1 MGTAGSGTGQQE
13 APTDRLPVQNF
24 IGGMVKVDYQKCN
37 LLVFHRACFSLKV
50 PTQQL
55 FITSFLLLEKL
66 LGWHGNIFPPRISI
80 PLPTFSSRGL
90 RASLIPLHPFMPLPS
105 IPHSFTWAF
114 IKIAS
119 GTHGCAQSLCSL
131 AMTLCRGA
139 AVQEHTQCKQQLQN
153 TPETW
158 SWLSY

>member
-1 MGTAGSGTGQQE
+1 MKSTSGFHSSLRNDSQRAWVSLQHGLRTGTHPHTAGRHFPDQQMGTAGSGTGQQE

-24 IGGMVKVDYQKCN
+24 IEGMVKVKYQKCN

-80 PLPTFSSRGL
+80 PLPTFSSQGL
-90 RASLIPLHPFMPLPS
+90 RASLIPLHPFMPLLP
-105 IPHSFTWAF
+105 IPYSFTWAF
-114 IKIAS
+114 I
-119 GTHGCAQSLCSL
+119 
-131 AMTLCRGA
+131 
-139 AVQEHTQCKQQLQN
+139 
-153 TPETW
+153 
-158 SWLSY
+158 